1 MPGAICRE
9 IFEIYSGRY
18 VRFNGA
24 ACDDTEICSPWYL
37 GPFPPTIIVTKKW
50 VTVIIICL

>member
-1 MPGAICRE
+1 MAGAICGE

-24 ACDDTEICSPWYL
+24 ACDDTEICSLWYL
-37 GPFPPTIIVTKKW
+37 GPFPPTIIVTRKE
-50 VTVIIICL
+50 VTAIIVVL